1 MPNGPIG
8 IPGHGPIQ
16 RFEDREAL
24 GFLPR
29 GWIDGLVLSN
39 DTTDATNDIAIAAGS
54 CRSTVN
60 VVNGAASTAI
70 RDQIDLDIPVSIIKQ
85 IDVSWA
91 PENYHPGGFPGGG
104 GGSGDRSGGRSA
116 SALSNTTWHVFAI
129 GGVGL
134 QSDVLLHDGATVAG
148 VVAALPGGYTAYR
161 RIGSIIRAS
170 AALVAFVQQND
181 TFLLKTVV
189 RDINVTTSGTSAV
202 LRTLTVPVGI
212 QVDAIVDVGMAIA
225 NGSAANYALV
235 TSPDQTDS
243 AAAAT
248 LYTIGAAEDASTNI
262 FSTARLSVRTNT
274 SAQIRTRESAGSA
287 SHTLRINTSGWIDSR
302 WRDA

>member
-1 MPNGPIG
+1 M
-8 IPGHGPIQ
+8 
-16 RFEDREAL
+16 
-24 GFLPR
+24 
-29 GWIDGLVLSN
+29 
-39 DTTDATNDIAIAAGS
+39 
-54 CRSTVN
+54 
-60 VVNGAASTAI
+60 
-70 RDQIDLDIPVSIIKQ
+70 
-85 IDVSWA
+85 
-91 PENYHPGGFPGGG
+91 
-104 GGSGDRSGGRSA
+104 
-116 SALSNTTWHVFAI
+116 
-129 GGVGL
+129 
-134 QSDVLLHDGATVAG
+134 AG